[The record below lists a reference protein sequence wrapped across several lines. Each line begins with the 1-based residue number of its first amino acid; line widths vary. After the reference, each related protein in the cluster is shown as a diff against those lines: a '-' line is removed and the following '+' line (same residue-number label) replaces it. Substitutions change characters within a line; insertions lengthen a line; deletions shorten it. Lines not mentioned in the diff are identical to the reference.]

1 MRANVRLRSRPGIVL
16 LAALFVFAAT
26 SCGSESKRTI
36 RVGFLGACKGPPGT
50 WYDESVAGAELPFIE
65 RGAKP
70 LGPKPSDGITSV
82 SIDGARVELILG
94 CSFAGSDSN
103 ELAEMRQ
110 LVEQRGVDVL
120 VNEPSLTAEDA
131 ELVDDYAVR
140 QPNVT
145 FFGGDPR
152 GPTSNMFRVNPDG
165 PAVSAGLG
173 AYAYRTLGWRTAVT
187 FGEDDSFGWP
197 ITAGFVAEFCS
208 LGGTVV
214 DRYWTTF
221 STDDWSTKVRQI
233 PSGVDGVALMA
244 GFQATNSF
252 FATYRRLQADLPKH
266 VVMSAYP
273 LSLGGTAPAGVVSA
287 GYLPLASHARSWS
300 RYLREFA
307 AAYPQYAKEAGGATD
322 IFVYDPVAATLDA
335 IDRVHGDLS
344 AGERRFR
351 AALGRVR
358 LKTPVGIVRLDHDHR
373 YVGPNFLMRMET
385 SAGGK
390 LVARTIRV
398 IPNVDASH
406 DGALDAIHPD
416 PATRTEPVCRK
427 GHVPTWAR

>member
-1 MRANVRLRSRPGIVL
+1 M
-16 LAALFVFAAT
+16 LAALFAFVAA
-26 SCGSESKRTI
+26 SCGNSPRGTI
-36 RVGFLGACKGPPGT
+36 RVGFLGSCKGPPST

-70 LGPKPSDGITSV
+70 LGPKPSDGITSI
-82 SIDGARVELILG
+82 SIDGKRVELVLG
-94 CSFAGSDSN
+94 CDFAGSDSN

-120 VNEPSLTAEDA
+120 VNEPSLTVEDA

-145 FFGGDPR
+145 FFGGDP
-152 GPTSNMFRVNPDG
+152 PDATSNMFRFNPDG

-187 FGEDDSFGWP
+187 LGEDDSFGWP

-214 DRYWTTF
+214 ARYWTPF
-221 STDDWSTKVRQI
+221 SSNDWPAKVRQI
-233 PSGVDGVALMA
+233 PKGVDGVALMA

-252 FATYRRLQADLPKH
+252 FAAYRRMQTDLPQH

-273 LSLGGTAPAGVVSA
+273 LALGGTAPAGIVSA
-287 GYLPLASHARSWS
+287 GYLPLTSRARSWS

-307 AAYPQYAKEAGGATD
+307 AAYPRYAKEAGGATD
-322 IFVYDPVAATLDA
+322 IFSYNPVSAALDA

-344 AGERRFR
+344 AGQRRFR
-351 AALGRVR
+351 TALGRVR
-358 LKTPVGIVRLDHDHR
+358 LKTPVGIVRLDNDHR
-373 YVGPNFLMRMET
+373 YVGPNFLMRMEK
-385 SAGGK
+385 SAGGR
-390 LVARTIRV
+390 LVPRTIRV
-398 IPNVDASH
+398 VPNVDASH
-406 DGALDAIHPD
+406 DGALDTAHPD

-427 GHVPTWAR
+427 GHAPAWAH